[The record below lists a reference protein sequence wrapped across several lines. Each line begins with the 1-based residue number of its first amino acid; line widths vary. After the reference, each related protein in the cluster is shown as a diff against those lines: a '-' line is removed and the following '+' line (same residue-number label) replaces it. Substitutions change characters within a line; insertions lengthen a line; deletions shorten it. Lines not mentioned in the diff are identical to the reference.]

1 MNKKLNHNMKFMYGI
16 MALALVVLAVV
27 IVFWL
32 WCFPQGVPDRQP
44 QNRYQVLLED
54 GFDGDSLQVT
64 LNDSVLF
71 DGLVPFVPYALE
83 VDYPEK
89 EAVLMVGDYGNG
101 EMEVF
106 DMQAGTKPL
115 KLKKDDSG
123 VIQVCK

>member
-32 WCFPQGVPDRQP
+32 WCFPQGVPDRQL

-71 DGLVPFVPYALE
+71 DGIVPFVPYALE
-83 VDYPEK
+83 ADYPEK
-89 EAVLMVGDYGNG
+89 EAVLMVGNYGSD

-106 DMQAGTKPL
+106 DMQAGAKPL
-115 KLKKDDSG
+115 KLKKDDAG